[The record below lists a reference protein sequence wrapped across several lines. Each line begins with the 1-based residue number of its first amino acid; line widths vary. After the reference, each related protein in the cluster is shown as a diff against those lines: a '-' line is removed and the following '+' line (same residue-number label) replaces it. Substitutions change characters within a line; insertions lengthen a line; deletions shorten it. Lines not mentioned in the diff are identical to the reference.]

1 MDILDKL
8 GLSTEVTS
16 VLGKYLQKRCRM
28 FTHVQTLV
36 LRDRDKFLKKIYQP
50 LTFTLDEGQTCS
62 ILEGLKINGY
72 EPELTQIR
80 RLLIVDSAGMGK
92 STMTKLMFLDI
103 VDRGIAIPIYVELRR
118 LSFQKSLIE
127 EIAFSVM
134 EGLKGNQLLSFIE
147 LMKTGKVI
155 VFFDGFD
162 ETGLDIRNLVI
173 GEIKKFTERYPNNSY
188 ILTSRPESEL
198 SELME
203 FKRVRIKPLNKNEA
217 FELLSKYDDN
227 GSTSKLLVQKLND
240 KVNHAID
247 DYLKNPLLVSLLFA
261 AFDYKQTIPLKKHLF
276 YSQVYEAYF
285 EKHDLTKGDCEHEK
299 KSGLD
304 IFNFDKVLRV
314 LGYHSLVKQKI
325 EYSKEEII
333 QLIGMAR
340 QFCADLS
347 FKNEDFLYD
356 LLHTVPLFSK
366 DGVFYRWS
374 HKSLQEYFAARFI
387 AIDAKEQHDTILL
400 SMYNSDKIDKYINLL
415 DIYFDIDNYEFNR
428 VLTLQFLNE
437 FSEYFNKNYI
447 SIAGISEHSVKLRVS
462 LLYDRKCYISYA
474 DKKFSKN
481 EALSFLLNEISRF
494 IKNDGEPMSQAS
506 FFEIDGLTF
515 CRQIMYKKKM
525 SFINLLKDRNV
536 PIFSKFDK
544 IKGYPDEKMRMK
556 VGDFKKIAECNDF
569 SYSQDAYDFANF
581 SLSIN
586 SENKSYSIIDYEK
599 VRDYAN
605 QIYSMISMKNN
616 MASMITGI

>member
-217 FELLSKYDDN
+217 FELLSKYDD
-227 GSTSKLLVQKLND
+227 K
-240 KVNHAID
+240 
-247 DYLKNPLLVSLLFA
+247 
-261 AFDYKQTIPLKKHLF
+261 
-276 YSQVYEAYF
+276 
-285 EKHDLTKGDCEHEK
+285 
-299 KSGLD
+299 
-304 IFNFDKVLRV
+304 
-314 LGYHSLVKQKI
+314 
-325 EYSKEEII
+325 
-333 QLIGMAR
+333 
-340 QFCADLS
+340 
-347 FKNEDFLYD
+347 
-356 LLHTVPLFSK
+356 
-366 DGVFYRWS
+366 
-374 HKSLQEYFAARFI
+374 
-387 AIDAKEQHDTILL
+387 
-400 SMYNSDKIDKYINLL
+400 
-415 DIYFDIDNYEFNR
+415 
-428 VLTLQFLNE
+428 
-437 FSEYFNKNYI
+437 
-447 SIAGISEHSVKLRVS
+447 
-462 LLYDRKCYISYA
+462 
-474 DKKFSKN
+474 
-481 EALSFLLNEISRF
+481 
-494 IKNDGEPMSQAS
+494 
-506 FFEIDGLTF
+506 
-515 CRQIMYKKKM
+515 
-525 SFINLLKDRNV
+525 
-536 PIFSKFDK
+536 
-544 IKGYPDEKMRMK
+544 
-556 VGDFKKIAECNDF
+556 
-569 SYSQDAYDFANF
+569 
-581 SLSIN
+581 
-586 SENKSYSIIDYEK
+586 
-599 VRDYAN
+599 
-605 QIYSMISMKNN
+605 
-616 MASMITGI
+616 